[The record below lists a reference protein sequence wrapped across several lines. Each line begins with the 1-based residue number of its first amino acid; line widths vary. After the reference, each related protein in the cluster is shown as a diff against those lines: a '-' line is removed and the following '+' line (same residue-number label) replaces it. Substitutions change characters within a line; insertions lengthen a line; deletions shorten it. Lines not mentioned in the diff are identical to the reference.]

1 MKKMDEMNRNIRLK
15 SEEYGFKFVLLTLI
29 IWTLY
34 ECCLSI
40 SNSQPLNSLP
50 SLILIGALIVQGFS
64 EMFMKRKM
72 ILDDEEYE
80 EPNKVVWSI
89 ILSIAGVSI
98 ILSVGAYLFFKM
110 N

>member
-1 MKKMDEMNRNIRLK
+1 MKKMDEMDRNIRLR
-15 SEEYGFKFVLLTLI
+15 SEEYGFKFVLLVLI

-34 ECCLSI
+34 ECYLSL
-40 SNSQPLNSLP
+40 SSSQPINSLP
-50 SLILIGALIVQGFS
+50 SLILIGELIVQGFS

-72 ILDDEEYE
+72 ILDDETYK

-89 ILSIAGVSI
+89 ILSIAI
-98 ILSVGAYLFFKM
+98 IAILLSVGSYLFLKM